1 MFSNPSQNFEVPRVL
16 QSRLEPQLS
25 IFHELSSETETI
37 IHIVSGILNTIDLG
51 GSYLVLKR

>member
-1 MFSNPSQNFEVPRVL
+1 MFSNPSQNLEVPRVL

-25 IFHELSSETETI
+25 IFRELSSETETI